1 LEGAKDVVYF
11 THDYF
16 ATSADKNNSL
26 VATAKLS
33 KSLGVERIVAVNPI
47 ELNLYYT
54 EEAKQP
60 LEYVEEAQQ

>member
-1 LEGAKDVVYF
+1 VVYF

-26 VATAKLS
+26 IATAKLS